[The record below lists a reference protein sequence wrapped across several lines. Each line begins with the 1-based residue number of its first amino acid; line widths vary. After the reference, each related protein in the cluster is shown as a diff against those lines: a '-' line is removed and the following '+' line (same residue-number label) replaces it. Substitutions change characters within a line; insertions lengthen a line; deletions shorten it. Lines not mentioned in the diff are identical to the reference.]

1 MAVWRCLRHLGKGV
15 EHQHCP
21 RRALVCAG
29 PFDRLVWWP
38 TVLAIFLATCIAGF
52 FSAYGR
58 IPAVVSLIHH
68 QLHDLSNR
76 LANLLT
82 TLEIEQGNRE
92 GGLSPKCQHWS
103 RCSWGSGRWFNKAD
117 SVRSWCYSAHSFLL
131 KRLKARRLTLT
142 KHTFGL
148 TIGVDEQFVNA
159 YQVGSWRCEY
169 SHALSNQIVLS
180 SEGILLAALPLY
192 KTDMK
197 SQIGRALPEL
207 VAYPPKSGFHG

>member
-21 RRALVCAG
+21 RWALVCAG

-68 QLHDLSNR
+68 QLHDLSSR
-76 LANLLT
+76 VANLLT

-92 GGLSPKCQHWS
+92 GGLSPNANT
-103 RCSWGSGRWFNKAD
+103 GPAAPGD
-117 SVRSWCYSAHSFLL
+117 LEG
-131 KRLKARRLTLT
+131 
-142 KHTFGL
+142 GL
-148 TIGVDEQFVNA
+148 
-159 YQVGSWRCEY
+159 
-169 SHALSNQIVLS
+169 VLS
-180 SEGILLAALPLY
+180 TCNYPQHLLLQPLHI
-192 KTDMK
+192 D
-197 SQIGRALPEL
+197 
-207 VAYPPKSGFHG
+207 